1 MEKDIYEFLEEC
13 ELDLVQQLCKE
24 YPQLS
29 LEQIEKMVE
38 DFSGSIDKQIMK
50 NWGFETVFYQ

>member
-13 ELDLVQQLCKE
+13 ELDLVQQLCQE

-29 LEQIEKMVE
+29 LEQIEKMAE
-38 DFSGSIDKQIMK
+38 DFSGSIDKQLDTK
-50 NWGFETVFYQ
+50 

>member
-13 ELDLVQQLCKE
+13 ELDLVQQLCQE

-29 LEQIEKMVE
+29 LEQIEKMIE
-38 DFSGSIDKQIMK
+38 DFSGSIDKQIM
-50 NWGFETVFYQ
+50 NN